1 MQYSSTVLLNSALTL
16 KCEYL
21 SGRRSRRVLSIPQKN
36 RFMHFWNS
44 RTVHW
49 RLWFIGKTFKTGKDN
64 SKNVGTLPLTVQK
77 ISQNKAA
84 NFKSWNWRCVCVY
97 TLKCIFDFYNILK
110 IDLLNIP
117 DRNFFKIE
125 FKKFLIKSLVVLTRN
140 HPAHN
145 QKNY

>member
-1 MQYSSTVLLNSALTL
+1 MNISVADDPDECWAFLKKTVLCISETVVQFTEGFDLLVKHL
-16 KCEYL
+16 KL
-21 SGRRSRRVLSIPQKN
+21 VRI
-36 RFMHFWNS
+36 
-44 RTVHW
+44 
-49 RLWFIGKTFKTGKDN
+49 N

>member
-1 MQYSSTVLLNSALTL
+1 VNISVADDPDECWAFLKKTVLCISETVVQFTEGFDLLVKHL
-16 KCEYL
+16 KL
-21 SGRRSRRVLSIPQKN
+21 VRI
-36 RFMHFWNS
+36 
-44 RTVHW
+44 
-49 RLWFIGKTFKTGKDN
+49 N

-125 FKKFLIKSLVVLTRN
+125 FKKFLIKSLVVLTIETI
-140 HPAHN
+140 
-145 QKNY
+145 QLITKKNY